1 VAKGGDVLANTP
13 LAAALPASDL
23 ERAKRWY
30 SEKLGLEPIEEDEY
44 GGAHYEAGGS
54 QFLVFLSPFAG
65 TNQATAAAFS
75 VDNFDEIIDQLRAK
89 GVSFEDVDF
98 GELGKTV
105 DGVISTP
112 DGSGKAAWFKDS
124 EGNILS
130 VTTVPPSASSG
141 P

>member
-1 VAKGGDVLANTP
+1 LKGGTVFQNTP
-13 LAAALPASDL
+13 LAATLPASDL

-44 GGAHYEAGGS
+44 GGAHYEAGGTN
-54 QFLVFLSPFAG
+54 FIVFLSPFAG
-65 TNQATAAAFS
+65 TNQATAAGFN

-89 GVSFEDVDF
+89 GVAFEDVDF

-112 DGSGKAAWFKDS
+112 DGTNKAAWFKDS

-130 VTTVPPSASSG
+130 VSTM
-141 P
+141 